1 MTEREMS
8 VHSKQEVQ
16 GEERTRPG
24 LTFVPD
30 VDICET
36 PDSLFLWADM
46 PGVDEQSVEVNLA
59 EGVLTIEGRVS
70 LSEYENLNPIYS
82 EYRVGNYA
90 RRFTVSSDI
99 DGARIKGHVKNGVLE
114 LELPKAERAKPR
126 RIEIT
131 AA

>member
-1 MTEREMS
+1 MTDREMN

-24 LTFVPD
+24 RTFVPD

-36 PDSLFLWADM
+36 ADSLLLWADM
-46 PGVDEQSVEVNLA
+46 PGVDEQSIEVNLA
-59 EGVLTIEGRVS
+59 DGVLTIEGRVS
-70 LSEYENLNPIYS
+70 VTEYEHLAPIYS

-90 RRFTVSSDI
+90 RRFSVSRDI
-99 DGARIKGHVKNGVLE
+99 EGAAIKGRMKDGVLE

-126 RIEIT
+126 RIAIT